1 MNMGVHAKPS
11 TFWAIDF
18 DRCIGN
24 VDELYGLLEAVMAEI
39 APLDIGQ
46 LESARKEVELS
57 GGSFDVLGYLRDITK
72 IDQAT
77 YEQVLRTFLERA
89 RSMRQQLLEPGAEA
103 LFAYFEEC
111 NVPYAIVSYGN
122 PIWQRLK
129 IQAVGYGALP
139 ICITNYPEKGRLV
152 AGWYDD
158 FSGRFTIP
166 SDITG
171 SNALIVNNV
180 VLVDDKA
187 KAFDGLPLAARG
199 YWVKPLSGE
208 LLGSQQGSIPE
219 QVISVRGL
227 GAIIEAEKLQKVQ
240 LSSIYID
247 IA

>member
-24 VDELYGLLEAVMAEI
+24 VDELYGLLEGVMAEI
-39 APLDIGQ
+39 APLNIGQ

-72 IDQAT
+72 INQAT
-77 YEQVLRTFLERA
+77 YEQVLRIFLERA
-89 RSMRQQLLEPGAEA
+89 RSMRQQLLEPGAEV
-103 LFAYFEEC
+103 LFAYLEGC

-122 PIWQRLK
+122 PIWQHLK

-139 ICITNYPEKGRLV
+139 ICITNYPEKGRLI

-158 FSGRFTIP
+158 FSGRFAIP
-166 SDITG
+166 SDVTG
-171 SNALIVNNV
+171 SDVLVVDSV

-187 KAFDGLPLAARG
+187 KAFDDLPLGARG
-199 YWVKPLSGE
+199 YWVKSLSGE
-208 LLGSQQGSIPE
+208 LLRSQQGSVPK

-227 GAIIEAEKLQKVQ
+227 EAIIEVEKLQKVQ
-240 LSSIYID
+240 LSSIMY
-247 IA
+247 